1 MFPISFYVDE
11 RKMVGVRET
20 TVSHN
25 HYALKGGY
33 FMTDK
38 EQIIADLGK
47 SSIAVEEQKRLC
59 SICDAIFAA
68 YDEGSRKAVSDF
80 LQGKINPI
88 KDKFDEA
95 HTKLLK
101 KMGL

>member
-1 MFPISFYVDE
+1 
-11 RKMVGVRET
+11 
-20 TVSHN
+20 
-25 HYALKGGY
+25 
-33 FMTDK
+33 MTDK
-38 EQIIADLGK
+38 EQIIADLEK

-59 SICDAIFAA
+59 SICDAIFTA

-95 HTKLLK
+95 HAKLLK
-101 KMGL
+101 KMSL